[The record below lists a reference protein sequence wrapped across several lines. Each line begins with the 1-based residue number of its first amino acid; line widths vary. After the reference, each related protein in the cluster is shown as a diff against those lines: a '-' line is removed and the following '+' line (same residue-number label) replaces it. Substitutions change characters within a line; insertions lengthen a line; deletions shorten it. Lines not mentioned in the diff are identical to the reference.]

1 MEQIIATLA
10 EIPTVKGE
18 LTVEP
23 GLVPSGK
30 LVITENGNYKVSQY
44 AEVQVEMLQPSG
56 GISISENGSYDVT
69 NYEMANVAV
78 PQPSGSVTITENGEH
93 DVTDYVTADV
103 QVPQPSGSIEISE
116 NGAFDVTE
124 FVQAVVNVQ
133 GTGWNLLY
141 EEEFEGVNV
150 TSTSINDFAE
160 RVIDGIYDNKSLYC
174 ITFRRQEGKDTG
186 YFYGS
191 DTFIIPKY
199 CPPFTGDNNTFLL
212 ALYSKQSSNTLME
225 IRVNTMGYGLYAA
238 RIQSDNTLVIKSR
251 YNNSITRA
259 ISGTYVMKVYSLTWA
274 DGLIPTVV

>member
-1 MEQIIATLA
+1 MADITATLTGQVT
-10 EIPTVKGE
+10 ITGE
-18 LTVEP
+18 LTVP
-23 GLVPSGK
+23 MGIVPRGE
-30 LVITENGNYKVSQY
+30 VEITENGNY
-44 AEVQVEMLQPSG
+44 
-56 GISISENGSYDVT
+56 DVT
-69 NYEMANVAV
+69 NYETAQVAV

-103 QVPQPSGSIEISE
+103 QVPQPSGSVTITENGQHDVTDYVTADVQVPQPSGSIEITE
-116 NGAFDVTE
+116 NGTFDVTE